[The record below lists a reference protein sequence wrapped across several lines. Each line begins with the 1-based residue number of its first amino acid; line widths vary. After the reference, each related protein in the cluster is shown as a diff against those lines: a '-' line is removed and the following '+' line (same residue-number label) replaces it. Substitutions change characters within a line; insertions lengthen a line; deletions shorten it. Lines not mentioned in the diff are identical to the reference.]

1 MGKERHK
8 KGVVKQ
14 RISSGKI
21 ENWFSAVFTHVGA
34 KKKYVWPILKYKA
47 HISKYVPCI
56 FSLLPEWDKI
66 LNFSFH
72 FDEKN
77 TDKKQT
83 RFMALPRRCV
93 CAAADPADTGV
104 YAA

>member
-1 MGKERHK
+1 MGKERRK

-34 KKKYVWPILKYKA
+34 KKKYKA
-47 HISKYVPCI
+47 HILNYVRHI